1 MIKQD
6 HFPERKCQSKPVC
19 FHHRGNMFPQ
29 KQASL
34 SQVSHYRAGVIPA
47 VMIEHISVSFL
58 YMRASCVVT
67 VLSLPHLW
75 FYYMFTVNRKKQA
88 VCLRGLPWSCHF
100 QRSGNLDLSHWCF
113 LVFDSCFLLLYRPVS
128 QFLWRHLCFL
138 FLLCDLSRDAFQVYG
153 WFIRYRFLVYSS
165 LLSCRFSLF
174 PLPKSFIVFSFYCF
188 AFGYFT
194 FCFLVLDEASFCLF
208 GPVKFDFLIK
218 QVVKCA
224 LKRKRAFSHTHKL
237 MPCVWLT
244 FVTEQ
249 LNRCT

>member
-67 VLSLPHLW
+67 VLRSPHLW

-88 VCLRGLPWSCHF
+88 VCLRGLLWSCPF

-113 LVFDSCFLLLYRPVS
+113 LVFDSCFLVLVTPSLLPVFTVWS
-128 QFLWRHLCFL
+128 
-138 FLLCDLSRDAFQVYG
+138 FQRCVSG
-153 WFIRYRFLVYSS
+153 LRLVYS
-165 LLSCRFSLF
+165 LSF
-174 PLPKSFIVFSFYCF
+174 PRIFLPSFLSVFTVPS
-188 AFGYFT
+188 
-194 FCFLVLDEASFCLF
+194 
-208 GPVKFDFLIK
+208 P
-218 QVVKCA
+218 
-224 LKRKRAFSHTHKL
+224 
-237 MPCVWLT
+237 
-244 FVTEQ
+244 
-249 LNRCT
+249 